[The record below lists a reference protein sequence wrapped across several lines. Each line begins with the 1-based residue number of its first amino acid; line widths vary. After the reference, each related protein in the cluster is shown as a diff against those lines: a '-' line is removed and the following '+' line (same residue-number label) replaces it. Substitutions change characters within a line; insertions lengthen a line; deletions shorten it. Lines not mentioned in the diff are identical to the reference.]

1 MVIFTGIIAAVTAV
15 STFIGGLGAIGGAIV
30 SGALSVGV
38 SYLAKAIA
46 GNPQPG
52 AAAATQSAF
61 AIQGK
66 LLRGGDVPR
75 SFPLGRT
82 VTAGSLV
89 YANTWGNSGETPNAF
104 ETQVIAL
111 SDLPI
116 PDIDQIWINGQLCS
130 LDSSPHATLGYPV
143 LEYRRDGVDHIWIK
157 FYDGTQTT
165 ADSLLTTNVSSA
177 DRPYQNTRVGYGI
190 AYVIC
195 TSRVNDKLF
204 SGHPEYKFALQGI
217 PLYDPS
223 KDDTAGG
230 TGDQR
235 YSDPATWGGDG
246 DDLSAVQIYN
256 LFRGIKY
263 DGNWLYGLQ
272 NMSANRLPVANW
284 IAQIEKCRD
293 EIDGIVGTEPTY
305 RSGIQVSVSAQIVDA
320 VEALLT
326 ACQGKVSEIGGFYK
340 IHLGEPDSPL
350 ASFTDDDILSTEEQS
365 FTPFFGLADTINGI
379 NAKYPEPAEGWNT
392 KVAPPLY
399 DASFEVQDGN
409 RRLMADVSLDAVPYA
424 SQVQRL
430 MSSALL
436 EARRARRHTLVLP
449 SDYWTVEPGDTINWT
464 SDRNGY
470 DNKLFR
476 IDGVIDRANL
486 DVTIDI
492 TEVDPE
498 DYAPPEYVAPV
509 TAPTGPVRPPT
520 QEIAGWDADPYTIID
535 DDGLSRR
542 PAILL
547 QWNGDI
553 DDVAAVQ
560 YEVRLKL
567 NNSVVNRG
575 STNSVTDGETVIS
588 ENLLPNTIYEVR
600 GRYVPGNPRDT
611 EWSDWLTV
619 TTPDVRFSTK
629 DWNDGLADYVDN
641 QLGEGIENIDFN
653 AQRIAANAAEQ
664 EADNYLD
671 SRSTRDILSVQRE
684 DFSAQI
690 TETAQIAESISGK
703 LQAAWFVTVDVNGY
717 TSGIANYND
726 GTQAD
731 FIIVADN
738 FMVAQPGAVAPK
750 PVFKL
755 GTVDD
760 ETTLVLDGSFIANG
774 GIKASQ
780 LDVGELTAISTH
792 FGNAT
797 VDGKIAGTTGRMELD
812 FDNDRLVIYRP

>member
-15 STFIGGLGAIGGAIV
+15 STFIGGLGAIGGAIA
-30 SGALSVGV
+30 SAALSVGV

-61 AIQGK
+61 AVQGK
-66 LLRGGDVPR
+66 LQTGGDVPR

-89 YANTWGNSGETPNAF
+89 YANTWGNVGETPNAY
-104 ETQVIAL
+104 ETQVRAL

-116 PDIDQIWINGQLCS
+116 PDIDQIWVNGQLCS
-130 LDSSPHATLGYPV
+130 LDSTPHATLGHPV
-143 LEYRRDGVDHIWIK
+143 LEYRRNGSDYLWIK

-165 ADSLLTTNVSSA
+165 ADSLLVNSVSSA
-177 DRPYQNTRVGYGI
+177 DRPYQSTRVGYGV

-195 TSRVNDKLF
+195 TSRVNDALF

-235 YSDPATWGGDG
+235 YSDPSTWGGDG
-246 DDLSAVQIYN
+246 DDLPAVQIYN
-256 LFRGIKY
+256 LLRGIKY
-263 DGNWLYGLQ
+263 NGTWLYGLQ
-272 NMSANRLPVANW
+272 NISANRLPVANW

-293 EIDGIVGTEPTY
+293 EIDGLDGTEPTY
-305 RSGIQVSVSAQIVDA
+305 RSGIQVSVSAQLVDA

-326 ACQGKVSEIGGFYK
+326 ACQGKVSETGGFYK

-350 ASFTDDDILSTEEQS
+350 LSFTDDEILSTEEQS

-399 DASFEVQDGN
+399 DSSYEVQDGN

-424 SQVQRL
+424 AQVQRL
-430 MSSALL
+430 MKSALL

-449 SDYWTVEPGDTINWT
+449 SDYWLVEPGDTINWT

-470 DNKLFR
+470 DDKTFR

-486 DVTIDI
+486 DVTVDI
-492 TEVDPE
+492 TEVDPA
-498 DYAPPEYVAPV
+498 DYAPPDYVAPV
-509 TAPTGPVRPPT
+509 IGPTGPIIPPA
-520 QEIAGWDADPYTIID
+520 QAIVDWFAAGYTIVD
-535 DDGLSRR
+535 GDGLSRR

-547 QWNGDI
+547 QWNGDV

-560 YEVRLKL
+560 FEVRITSD
-567 NNSVVNRG
+567 NTVVSRG
-575 STNSVTDGETVIS
+575 TTNSLDAGSVVIS
-588 ENLLPNTIYEVR
+588 ENLLPQTAYEVR
-600 GRYVPGNPRDT
+600 GRYIPSNPRDT
-611 EWSDWLTV
+611 LWSDWLPV
-619 TTPDVRFSTK
+619 TTPDVRFSIK
-629 DWNDGLADYVDN
+629 DWEDGIADYVGN
-641 QLGEGIENIDFN
+641 KLGDSLDNIDFN
-653 AQRIAANAAEQ
+653 SQRIAANAAEQ
-664 EADNYLD
+664 EAENFLD
-671 SRSTRDILSVQRE
+671 TRSTRDILSIQRE
-684 DFSAQI
+684 DFDAQI
-690 TETAQIAESISGK
+690 TETAQLVGTVNGK
-703 LQAAWFVTVDVNGY
+703 LQAAWFLTVDVNGY
-717 TSGIANYND
+717 TSGIAQYND
-726 GTQAD
+726 GSQAD

-738 FMVAQPGAVAPK
+738 FQVAQPGVSGPK
-750 PVFKL
+750 PVFEV
-755 GTVDD
+755 GTVDG
-760 ETTLVLDGSFIANG
+760 ETTLVLAGDIIADGA
-774 GIKASQ
+774 IKAKNIEAAS
-780 LDVGELTAISTH
+780 LSAI
-792 FGNAT
+792 NADLGT
-797 VDGKIAGTTGRMELD
+797 VRTGRIESLD
-812 FDNDRLVIYRP
+812 DKFLLDATNRQFIISDDS